1 MDRKQEQ
8 YSCDIAVIGSGVAGL
23 CAAVQGA
30 LLGKR
35 VILLETLSRFG
46 GNWNGTYGVMGVQS
60 PISKAQGIEVDAQA
74 LVNQEVRL
82 FNYQVDS
89 KMWMDLSHASGDNI
103 AWLMQQGVEFEETLE
118 PYTAGEINAPVFHR
132 WAKGSNP
139 PKKMMATFLT
149 AGGTAMAN
157 TRAVKL
163 LMENGRVAGLIAEKN
178 DEDDVTEIEIRCR
191 AVISAGGGYA
201 KNPEM
206 VQRTIGR
213 TDYACRASGMND
225 GSAIQLCLEAGA
237 KSLCEIGNQ
246 ITDLIP
252 AGMKRVSHW
261 LTYIHSRPG
270 SYPFH
275 VHINQDGERY
285 VDESCTLKLFG
296 FNTAAAYTQ
305 EKTFTIYDEEKLREL
320 DRLNDGNG
328 VFEIMKN
335 AADTGTEGI
344 FRADSLKELAGKL
357 GLNAE
362 TFENTMRRYNA
373 YCDAGADKE
382 YEKDPRFLLPIRKGP
397 FYGWEN
403 TYQIASTLGGVD
415 YNRKME
421 VLDNRR
427 RPIPG
432 LYVAGTD
439 GAKLW
444 RDYYSL
450 AIPGS
455 CNANNVYSGRRAAL
469 SAAEA
474 MG

>member
-1 MDRKQEQ
+1 MEDMLKK
-8 YSCDIAVIGSGVAGL
+8 YDCDIAVIGSGVAGL

-30 LLGKR
+30 TLGKR

-46 GNWNGTYGVMGVQS
+46 GNWNGTYGMMAVQS
-60 PISKAQGIEVDAQA
+60 PLSKKLGIDVDAQA

-89 KMWMDLSHASGDNI
+89 KMWMDLAHASGDNV
-103 AWLMQQGVEFEETLE
+103 AWLMQQGVEFEQTLE
-118 PYTAGEINAPVFHR
+118 PYTAGEINAPVFHA

-139 PKKMMATFLT
+139 PGKMMATFLT
-149 AGGTAMAN
+149 AGGTALAN

-163 LMENGRVAGLIAEKN
+163 QMANGSVIGLIAEN
-178 DEDDVTEIEIRCR
+178 EEGEIEIACK
-191 AVISAGGGYA
+191 AVICAGGGYS

-206 VQRTIGR
+206 VSRIIGR
-213 TDYACRASGMND
+213 TDYATRAAGMND
-225 GSAIQLCLEAGA
+225 GSSIRLCLEAGA
-237 KSLCEIGNQ
+237 RSLCEQGNM

-270 SYPFH
+270 TYPFH
-275 VHINQDGERY
+275 VHVNQDAERY
-285 VDESCTLKLFG
+285 VDESCTLKLFA

-305 EKTFTIYDEEKLREL
+305 EKTFTIYDEEKLKKL
-320 DRLNDGNG
+320 DAENGNG
-328 VFEIMKN
+328 IFEIMKN
-335 AADTGTEGI
+335 AADTGNEGVV
-344 FRADSLKELAGKL
+344 RADSIRELAMKL
-357 GLNAE
+357 GLDPNSLEKTMEQYNRFAE
-362 TFENTMRRYNA
+362 
-373 YCDAGADKE
+373 AGTDKE
-382 YEKDPRFLLPIRKGP
+382 YEKDPAFLLPFRKGP

-415 YNRKME
+415 YNRKMQ
-421 VLDNRR
+421 VLDQHGM
-427 RPIPG
+427 PIPG

-455 CNANNVYSGRRAAL
+455 CNANNVYSGRKAAQ

-474 MG
+474 MR